1 MKHRFIVPGPPVGYK
16 TTTVRGKWS
25 ADFQK
30 YASYAKFV
38 RMCARRAGIKLP
50 LFANEESP
58 LFIKTIAYFKNRV
71 HCDPGN
77 VQKGICDAL
86 FYDEFG
92 ANNVLGKKR
101 RSRKGDDKF
110 TGGSFPPPRY
120 DKKNPRVVVVIKNYK
135 AKEKKD
141 VTR

>member
-1 MKHRFIVPGPPVGYK
+1 MKCKFVVSGPPVGYTA
-16 TTTVRGKWS
+16 TTTRGKWN

-30 YASYAKFV
+30 YANYAKFV
-38 RMCARRAGIKLP
+38 RACALRAGIKLP
-50 LFANEESP
+50 LFASEKKP
-58 LFIKTIAYFKNRV
+58 LIIKTIAYFPNRR

-92 ANNVLGKKR
+92 INDVPAKKR
-101 RSRKGDDKF
+101 RSRKGNDKF

-120 DKKNPRVVVVIKNYK
+120 DKKNPRVIVIIKSYKMKEEKN
-135 AKEKKD
+135 ASC
-141 VTR
+141 